1 MTLRQDPSELAE
13 AAVFADL
20 TVGLCVLGWL
30 LPLGGLVT
38 AAAVAP
44 MAALGARHR
53 WTTVVAGGVCAGVVS
68 MLIGGVG
75 LSVNACGCAL
85 LGGVIGLAEQR
96 GWSRRRTLVVAATT
110 V

>member
-1 MTLRQDPSELAE
+1 MNEDPLELAE

-20 TVGLCVLGWL
+20 TVGLCLVGWL
-30 LPLGGLVT
+30 LPLGGIVT

-53 WTTVVAGGVCAGVVS
+53 LSTVVAGGVCAGVVS

-75 LSVNACGCAL
+75 LAGN
-85 LGGVIGLAEQR
+85 
-96 GWSRRRTLVVAATT
+96 AATGPAPAR
-110 V
+110 